1 VMEVSHQVTVL
12 NLGRVIASGVPEE
25 IRRDPAVASAYL
37 GEEVLGAR
45 LRPWPGTARAA
56 QLPRARSGPLML
68 PGLVG
73 KQHDLESEPGGRGKK
88 AQNDGIGR
96 FGRDE
101 AKPH

>member
-1 VMEVSHQVTVL
+1 VR
-12 NLGRVIASGVPEE
+12 GRQFCDRADQLAGIPHIAAEE
-25 IRRDPAVASAYL
+25 PGGRPVA
-37 GEEVLGAR
+37 GVLGAR

-56 QLPRARSGPLML
+56 QWPRARSGPLML
-68 PGLVG
+68 LGLVG

-96 FGRDE
+96 FGRDQ